1 MSSPVLAGL
10 ERLIYIDITNIL
22 SLLGA
27 LYLWLTFITF
37 SLVSRRYSKTFKE
50 KTHWQFLVLFPLGLL
65 LYITVQAYDYG
76 FGGGVTPTVRL
87 ISYLLMPISGFF
99 VLIAT
104 EKFAD
109 LNERLNTRESKKS
122 QLKLNYFLI
131 LVPAF
136 VVLLMLI
143 LGIWVG
149 TPLLTT
155 LAYMGF
161 IFLAMALLRYSLIV
175 RSWVM
180 KMKKPMI
187 TWQLL
192 FIGVISII
200 VAVIFHMVG
209 YSQSIPYMDSNLATY
224 YWSFNCRTIAF
235 SFLAIGGILAS
246 IGGWLFYEMK
256 LLKKY

>member
-1 MSSPVLAGL
+1 MSSLALVGL
-10 ERLIYIDITNIL
+10 ERLIYIDITNVL

-37 SLVSRRYSKTFKE
+37 SLVSRRYSKLFEE
-50 KTHWQFLVLFPLGLL
+50 KTYWQFLVLFPLGLL
-65 LYITVQAYDYG
+65 LYTIVQAYDYG
-76 FGGGVTPTVRL
+76 LGGGVNPTVRL

-109 LNERLNTRESKKS
+109 LNERSNTRESKKR
-122 QLKLNYFLI
+122 QMKLNYTII

-149 TPLLTT
+149 IPLLTT
-155 LAYMGF
+155 LAHIGI

-180 KMKKPMI
+180 KMKKPII

-209 YSQSIPYMDSNLATY
+209 YLQHIPYIESNLGTY
-224 YWSFNCRTIAF
+224 YWPLNCRTITS
-235 SFLAIGGILAS
+235 SFLAIGGIIAS